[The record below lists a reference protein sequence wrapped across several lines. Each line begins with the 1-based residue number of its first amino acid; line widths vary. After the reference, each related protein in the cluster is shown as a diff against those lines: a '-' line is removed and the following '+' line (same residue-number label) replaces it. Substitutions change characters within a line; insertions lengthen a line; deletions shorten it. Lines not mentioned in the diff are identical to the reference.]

1 MAAFR
6 NILSLTSSM
15 TNGTRGLLEV
25 VVRSGELQIKYI
37 EDVFDRLEVQQR
49 KRSKRDLNPLYI
61 VGDLADWT
69 FGEDYIFK
77 GCTFSE
83 LEFF

>member
-6 NILSLTSSM
+6 SIMSVTSSM
-15 TNGTRGLLEV
+15 TNETRGLLAAV
-25 VVRSGELQIKYI
+25 VKSGDLQIKYI
-37 EDVFDRLEVQQR
+37 EDVFERLEVHQR
-49 KRSKRDLNPLYI
+49 NGRRRRDLNPLYL

-77 GCTFSE
+77 NH
-83 LEFF
+83 